1 MSPVLSSSV
10 PCQTPSN
17 EMRAHRR
24 QPPPPHPAFLST
36 SPPTSAPASGLH
48 FPFSPRLQDVC
59 VLAHLSES
67 RPCGCWWL
75 SLGLTPVTA
84 PHNGPFPPTSL
95 SSEWSSA
102 HQTLMSSTH
111 QKARKPVVALLWLHA
126 QRRHFQTYVHTR
138 RTHGWTRTQANR
150 QTNNCNTNIR

>member
-17 EMRAHRR
+17 KMRAHRR
-24 QPPPPHPAFLST
+24 QPPPHPACLST

-84 PHNGPFPPTSL
+84 PHNGPFPPHRSALSGVLFTRHWCHLHDKRLERRRLLCYGYMHSDDTFKHTYTFTKHMVGHTHTS
-95 SSEWSSA
+95 
-102 HQTLMSSTH
+102 
-111 QKARKPVVALLWLHA
+111 R
-126 QRRHFQTYVHTR
+126 
-138 RTHGWTRTQANR
+138 
-150 QTNNCNTNIR
+150 